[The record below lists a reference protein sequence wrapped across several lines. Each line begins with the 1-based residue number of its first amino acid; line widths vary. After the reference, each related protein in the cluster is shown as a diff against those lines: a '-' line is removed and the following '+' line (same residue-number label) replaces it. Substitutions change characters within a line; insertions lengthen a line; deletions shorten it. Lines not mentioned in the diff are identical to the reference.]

1 MMHREDL
8 MNLCIF
14 CQILADDLPASVVYR
29 DEDVIAFLDIRPVN
43 PGHVL
48 VVPCV
53 HVGSLEDLSAEVA
66 AHMMTVAQRIMS
78 GLRKTDLRCEG
89 INLFLADGSVAGQE
103 IAHAHLH
110 VIPRFTNDG
119 FGLRF
124 ASGYGQLPKRE
135 ELDDLAAAI
144 RKAVS

>member
-1 MMHREDL
+1 MSP
-8 MNLCIF
+8 CIF
-14 CQILADDLPASVVYR
+14 CQILAGELPASLVYQ

-48 VVPCV
+48 VVPRV
-53 HVGSLEDLSAEVA
+53 HGESLGDLSAETV
-66 AHMMTVAQRIMS
+66 AHMMVVAQNIMA
-78 GLRKTDLRCEG
+78 GLRNADLKCEG

-103 IAHAHLH
+103 IGHVHLH
-110 VIPRFTNDG
+110 VIPRFANDG

-124 ASGYGQLPKRE
+124 AADYGKLPKRE
-135 ELDDLAAAI
+135 VLDELAAAI